1 MFIVGENDIDWIR
14 FDGRDKLTIIVDLSR
29 GGDLGNRELL
39 QMIKHRTVEN
49 IHRDAFGAG
58 WKVDMRQQPY
68 VCKPGPTFRDALT
81 NAIGAVRLRPFALPA
96 LPKLAPLPLPTLTLP
111 KLG

>member
-1 MFIVGENDIDWIR
+1 MFIVGENDIDWVR
-14 FDGRDKLTIIVDLSR
+14 YDGRDKLTIIVNLSR
-29 GGDLGNRELL
+29 GGDLGNAQLL

-58 WKVDMRQQPY
+58 WKVDMRQHPY

-81 NAIGAVRLRPFALPA
+81 NAIGAVRPFALPA
-96 LPKLAPLPLPTLTLP
+96 LPLPPLPLPTITLY
-111 KLG
+111 KLS